1 MGPVDDK
8 VWVVVPLEL
17 IALVEVIPV
26 AELEEP
32 VTAELAVKIG
42 SVGVGY
48 PGYINRKLSSCTRY
62 CVPVILLLRKQL
74 LEADDS
80 ESVTPT
86 QPNGIARL

>member
-1 MGPVDDK
+1 MGPVDDE
-8 VWVVVPLEL
+8 VWLVVPL
-17 IALVEVIPV
+17 VEIVPV
-26 AELEEP
+26 AELEAP
-32 VTAELAVKIG
+32 IVVELAVKIG
-42 SVGVGY
+42 SVGEGY

-86 QPNGIARL
+86 QPNGTARL